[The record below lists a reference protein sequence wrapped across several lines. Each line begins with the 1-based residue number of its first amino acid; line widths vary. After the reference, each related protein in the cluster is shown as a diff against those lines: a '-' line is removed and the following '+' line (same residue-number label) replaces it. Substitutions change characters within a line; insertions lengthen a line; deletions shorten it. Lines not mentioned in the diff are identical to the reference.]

1 MSQADFDNE
10 YSTQQ
15 ISPNLVSKIVD
26 VIKNKAYGSVEI
38 YIENFNVVQI
48 SERTITKLA
57 RAKKEKRRFSIVVRR
72 NGNYSSSG
80 QQAK

>member
-26 VIKNKAYGSVEI
+26 VVRNKAYGSIEI
-38 YIENFNVVQI
+38 YIENYNVVQI
-48 SERTITKLA
+48 TERTITKLA
-57 RAKKEKRRFSIVVRR
+57 RVNKKKKFSIVVRR
-72 NGNYSSSG
+72 NGNYSSS
-80 QQAK
+80 QQQTK